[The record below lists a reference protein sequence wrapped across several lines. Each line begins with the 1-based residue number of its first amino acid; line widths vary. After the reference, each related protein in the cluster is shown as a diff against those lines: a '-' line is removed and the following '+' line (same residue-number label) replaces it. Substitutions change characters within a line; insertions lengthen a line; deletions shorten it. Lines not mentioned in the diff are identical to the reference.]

1 MSRTINDPTKGC
13 SMIAFTFPG
22 QGSQKSGMGE
32 AWIDHP
38 SWELVDEASEA
49 SGRDV
54 GELLLT
60 ADDAALK
67 ETRNSQLA
75 TFAVSMVAV
84 DAVSRLGID
93 TGAHAGHSLGEYSAL
108 ASSGVLDFADAVR
121 LVTERGEA
129 MQIAAE
135 EHEGTMA
142 AVLGLD
148 DELVEQACADVDQA
162 WVANYNAPG
171 QVVIAGSASGV
182 AAAGERAKELGAKRA
197 LALPVGGAFH
207 TEFMAPAAERLAKA
221 IAQMEFRDPDNPV
234 YANVDAAP
242 HTSAADWAGLL
253 NQQLCSPVRWR
264 YLVEQMIAD
273 GSTTFVEIGPGTALT
288 GMAKRIS
295 KGTTNLTVNTP
306 ADLDTLLEAIGARD
320 ATEPAAQGETLYATE
335 RLVVSPGAG
344 VFEPELDLSIGSII
358 ETGALLG
365 QVGHVEVRS
374 AFAGQIMG
382 YLAVAGERV
391 TAAQPI
397 AWLRSDV
404 G

>member
-1 MSRTINDPTKGC
+1 
-13 SMIAFTFPG
+13 MIAFTFPG

-32 AWIDHP
+32 AWVNHP
-38 SWELVDEASEA
+38 SWELIAEASEA

-54 GELLLT
+54 AELLLT

-75 TFAVSMVAV
+75 TFALSMVAV

-93 TGAHAGHSLGEYSAL
+93 AGAFAGHSLGEYSAL
-108 ASSGVLDFADAVR
+108 VSSGVLDLGDAVR

-129 MQIAAE
+129 MQVAAE

-148 DELVEQACADVDQA
+148 DNLVEEACEGIDQA

-171 QVVIAGSASGV
+171 QVVIAGSAEGV
-182 AAAGERAKELGAKRA
+182 AAAGDKAKELGAKRA

-221 IAQMEFRDPDNPV
+221 IAQTEFRDPDHAM
-234 YANVDAAP
+234 YANVDAVAHP
-242 HTSAADWAGLL
+242 NASEWSDLL
-253 NQQLCSPVRWR
+253 NRQLCSPVRWR
-264 YLVEQMIAD
+264 YLVEQMVTD
-273 GSTTFVEIGPGTALT
+273 GCTTFVEIGPGTALT

-295 KGTTNLTVNTP
+295 KGTSNLTVNTP
-306 ADLDTLLEAIGARD
+306 ADLDVLLEAIGGRD

-344 VFEPELDLSIGSII
+344 IFTPELGLPVGSII
-358 ETGALLG
+358 GTGALLG
-365 QVGHVEVRS
+365 RVADTDVRS

-391 TAAQPI
+391 QAAQPI

-404 G
+404 Q